1 MAHSSYNRHRGRHFF
16 SNMHSRQVACAV
28 RLMCLLSLN
37 AMIIISQDSGFVN
50 PLSCFLRFLQKLS

>member
-1 MAHSSYNRHRGRHFF
+1 MAHQVINTGRCHF
-16 SNMHSRQVACAV
+16 SEYALRQAACAV
-28 RLMCLLSLN
+28 RLTCLLSLN

>member
-1 MAHSSYNRHRGRHFF
+1 MAHSSYNRHGDVTF
-16 SNMHSRQVACAV
+16 SNMHSRQAACAV
-28 RLMCLLSLN
+28 RLTCLLSLN

>member
-1 MAHSSYNRHRGRHFF
+1 MAHSSYNRHGDVIF
-16 SNMHSRQVACAV
+16 SNMHSRQAACAV
-28 RLMCLLSLN
+28 RLTCLLSLN

>member
-1 MAHSSYNRHRGRHFF
+1 MAHSSYKHRIGVIF
-16 SNMHSRQVACAV
+16 SNMHSRQAADAV
-28 RLMCLLSLN
+28 RLTCLLSLN